1 MTQTE
6 KTLPFLDFD
15 AELDS
20 FAKKSIALRYW
31 LQALE
36 YHQALRALQLV
47 RIFERDSYRKDGVTP
62 NMSHFV
68 EIALFLSRLPNI
80 RDRETLI
87 VVGLLH
93 DLVEDHGFPLE
104 IVRLIFG
111 DQVAASV
118 WNMTKK
124 MPIRHGGT
132 PIDIGYMKPGHGPII
147 VLKGGEDLR
156 FVERDEDE
164 LYEAMSYDE
173 FASLGKPT
181 DRSHNQKT
189 MAGVFGP
196 QKQLA
201 YVDFTDARIL
211 PMAKLA
217 RERFVHHEA
226 AYVMVETLLR
236 TQARIV
242 RGWAHDSGQIAA

>member
-1 MTQTE
+1 MTETE
-6 KTLPFLDFD
+6 NVLPFIDFD

-36 YHQALRALQLV
+36 YHGALRALNLV
-47 RIFERDSYRKDGVTP
+47 GIYERDAFRKDGVTP

-104 IVRLIFG
+104 TVRLIFG
-111 DQVAASV
+111 EQVATSV
-118 WNMTKK
+118 FNMTKK
-124 MPIRHGGT
+124 FPVMHGGT
-132 PIDIGYMKPGHGPII
+132 PIDIGYLKPGHGSII
-147 VLKGGEDLR
+147 VHKGGDVLR
-156 FVERDEDE
+156 HVERDEDE

-173 FASLGKPT
+173 FASLAKPT
-181 DRSHNQKT
+181 DRGHNQKT

-196 QKQLA
+196 AKQLG

-211 PMAKLA
+211 PMAKQA
-217 RERFVHHEA
+217 RQRFVHHEP

-242 RGWAHDSGQIAA
+242 RGWAAEASKAA